1 MHMLR
6 PRTLCNIN
14 CNFGRIASSTG
25 LMLTRIHIR
34 DFAIIEELELEL
46 GGGMSVLTGETGAG
60 KSILIDALGLVLGDR
75 AASDA
80 VREGAAKA
88 DITVCIDVR
97 QQSNV
102 RAWLVDHDF
111 EVENECWLRRVI
123 THDGRSKAY
132 INGSPTPL
140 NLIRQLGEMLVDIHG
155 QHEHQSLLRSTT
167 QRQVLDARAD
177 NDERLTKLN
186 ATYQEL
192 RMLQQ
197 RLDALAA
204 HGREREDRIDLLRFQ
219 IEELTDLNLGTD
231 EFSALGEEHR
241 RLAHGGR
248 LKEASLTAYAAL
260 YEGEEDTLDT
270 RIGRI
275 INELQSLRA
284 LDEALG
290 EPTELLSGAQVQLRE
305 AANELRRY
313 GDHLDI
319 DPERL
324 AGVEAR
330 LADIHHLARK
340 HRVDPAQLPAHLTA
354 LEAELAS
361 LQDPEFD
368 LAQVQ
373 ERLAILS
380 EDYRLQAQAIHD
392 ARAAAAAALSTAV
405 TDAMQDIGMSGGR
418 FEASVRYQDD
428 AEPGPYGLD
437 RIEFQVSGG
446 PGQALGAL
454 HKVASGGELSRVSLA
469 IQMVAARSLGIPTL
483 IFDEVDAGIGGG
495 VAEAVG
501 RQLRRLSD
509 QRQVLCVTHLPQVA
523 AQAHHHI
530 RVNKRTRQPTT
541 SAHVVTLS
549 NQERVEEVARMLGGL
564 ELTDKT
570 RAHAEE
576 MIDRASVVRQ
586 AQQ

>member
-1 MHMLR
+1 
-6 PRTLCNIN
+6 
-14 CNFGRIASSTG
+14 
-25 LMLTRIHIR
+25 MLTRIHIR

-88 DITVCIDVR
+88 DIMVCIDVR
-97 QQSNV
+97 QQTAA

-111 EVENECWLRRVI
+111 EAENECWLRRVI
-123 THDGRSKAY
+123 ARDGRSKAY
-132 INGSPTPL
+132 INGSPAPL

-155 QHEHQSLLRSTT
+155 QHEHQSLLRSAT

-177 NDERLTKLN
+177 NDERLAKL
-186 ATYQEL
+186 TTVYQEL
-192 RMLQQ
+192 RALQQ
-197 RLDALAA
+197 RLHALATL
-204 HGREREDRIDLLRFQ
+204 GREREDRIDLLRFQ
-219 IEELTDLNLGTD
+219 IEELTDLNLGAD
-231 EFSALGEEHR
+231 EFDALGEEHR
-241 RLAHGGR
+241 RLAHGER

-260 YEGEEDTLDT
+260 YEGEEDTLDAL
-270 RIGRI
+270 IGRI
-275 INELQSLRA
+275 INELEPLRA

-290 EPTELLSGAQVQLRE
+290 EPTELLSGAQVQVRE

-313 GDHLDI
+313 GDRLDI

-324 AGVEAR
+324 AQVEAR

-340 HRVDPAQLPAHLTA
+340 HRLEPAQLPAHLTA

-368 LAQVQ
+368 LAQIQ
-373 ERLAILS
+373 ERLAMLA
-380 EDYRLQAQAIHD
+380 EDYRSQAQAIHD
-392 ARAAAAAALSTAV
+392 ARAAAAVALSTAV
-405 TDAMQDIGMSGGR
+405 TDAMQDLGMSGGR
-418 FEASVRYQDD
+418 FEATVKYQAD
-428 AEPGPYGLD
+428 AEPEPYGLD

-446 PGQALGAL
+446 AGQALGAL
-454 HKVASGGELSRVSLA
+454 HKIASGGELSRISLA
-469 IQMVAARSLGIPTL
+469 IQIVAARSLGIPTL

-501 RQLRRLSD
+501 LQLRRLSE
-509 QRQVLCVTHLPQVA
+509 QRQVMCVTHLPQVA

-530 RVNKRTRQPTT
+530 QVNKRTRKQTT
-541 SAHVVTLS
+541 GTQVVTLN
-549 NQERVEEVARMLGGL
+549 NQERVEEIARMLGGL

-576 MIDRASVVRQ
+576 MINRARVS
-586 AQQ
+586 